1 MITTGRPTTHTDAV
15 FQKEAHE
22 MRRGLTV
29 LLAACVTT
37 GMVVTVL
44 AQPRSGADQDALTR
58 ELRGAWLPLES
69 GITMSRTE
77 GTPISAKYEIDNGT
91 FQLSVYTARG
101 DRLAEVIVDYS
112 VGTIAKVDV
121 LTDSGDLAAA
131 HDHNVAMAHATRTLE
146 AVTAEAVTTNPGF
159 RAVSAMPRL
168 SDGHP
173 IAEIALA
180 NGTDW
185 RTIRAPLD

>member
-1 MITTGRPTTHTDAV
+1 
-15 FQKEAHE
+15 
-22 MRRGLTV
+22 MRRILTMLLTGCSVFGLVGGTV
-29 LLAACVTT
+29 LTQAGAEGDREALAK
-37 GMVVTVL
+37 
-44 AQPRSGADQDALTR
+44 

-69 GITMSRTE
+69 GMTTSRRE

-91 FQLSVYTARG
+91 FQLSVYITRG
-101 DRLAEVIVDYS
+101 DRLSEVIVDHN

-131 HDHNVAMAHATRTLE
+131 RDQKEAMARATRTLE
-146 AVTAEAVTTNPGF
+146 AATADLVRANSGY

-168 SDGHP
+168 NDGHP
-173 IAEIALA
+173 IVDVLLV

-185 RTIRAPLD
+185 RVVHERLD